1 MAKKNSETV
10 ETPKALERIIV
21 DCGEIFPDYSG
32 SRIVARKTASVD
44 TGNKDAEGKAIK
56 QGYTYEIS
64 MPACDVS
71 TWNELIGMPE
81 KECLSKL
88 AKTIMHSESWFTPT
102 VNERIKDGKAV
113 DSDEFLE
120 EIRSSLTDAL
130 QYTERKASKAS
141 RAVAELAEL
150 KAKQS
155 TQDALMKKM
164 LGLAEDCSE
173 EDYIAAMAKAA
184 G

>member
-1 MAKKNSETV
+1 MAKKNSETI

-21 DCGEIFPDYSG
+21 NCGEIFPDYVG
-32 SRIVARKTASVD
+32 PRITARKTAAVD
-44 TGNKDAEGKAIK
+44 TGAKDEAGKAIK
-56 QGYTYEIS
+56 QGYTFEIS
-64 MPACDVS
+64 MPACDIP
-71 TWNELIGMPE
+71 TWTELIGMPE
-81 KECLSKL
+81 KECQSKL

-102 VNERIKDGKAV
+102 VKDRIEAGKSI
-113 DSDEFLE
+113 DSAEFIT
-120 EIRSSLTDAL
+120 EIQAGLTDAI

-141 RAVAELAEL
+141 RAVVELAEL
-150 KAKQS
+150 KAKQN